1 METSQLPE
9 LNHDLWPRLLSDI
22 EERVHRQHVDT
33 LVLPDEASIAAPA
46 GFRPATPALDV
57 RTARMLDKFLHQSF
71 DQPGEFRRMRLLL
84 IYWVVRNKVKRSL
97 KRYLDV
103 IFSLMVLPF
112 ILPMILFT
120 AIAIKLDSPGPVIF
134 RQKRVGKW
142 GKPFTCYKF
151 RSMYV
156 DAEARKAEL
165 MHLNEADAVVF
176 KIARDPRVTRVGR
189 LIRKLSID
197 ELLQIFNVLKG
208 DMSLVGPRPPVP
220 YEVAHYEYDQMRR
233 LHATPGITGLQ
244 QVSGRSTLNFSRWV
258 ELDLQ
263 YIQEQSLLKD
273 IEILIKTIPAVI
285 SGKGAY

>member
-1 METSQLPE
+1 METSQIPE
-9 LNHDLWPRLLSDI
+9 LTQDLWPGILSDI
-22 EERVHRQHVDT
+22 E
-33 LVLPDEASIAAPA
+33 VLTGSQDLKSQNLP
-46 GFRPATPALDV
+46 GVTNVTTPPGVRTANLKLDH
-57 RTARMLDKFLHQSF
+57 RTARMLEKFTLQRF
-71 DQPGEFRRMRLLL
+71 DQPRQFRRMRLLL
-84 IYWVVRNKVKRSL
+84 VYWVIRSKTKSSL
-97 KRYLDV
+97 KRYVDV
-103 IFSLMVLPF
+103 ILSLMVLPF
-112 ILPMILFT
+112 VLPIITMT
-120 AIAIKLDSPGPVIF
+120 AIAIKLDSPGPIIF

-156 DAEARKAEL
+156 DAEARKADL
-165 MHLNEADAVVF
+165 MHLNEADAIVF
-176 KIARDPRVTRVGR
+176 KIAKDPRVTRVGR

-220 YEVAHYEYDQMRR
+220 HEVANYEYEQMRR
-233 LHATPGITGLQ
+233 LHAIPGITGLQ